1 MRKLKMI
8 SKIQSLIYII
18 LMSVCSSFYAHSEI
32 VKDIVIEGNERI
44 SDETVI
50 IYGEIKKNE
59 DYNDQKINEVL
70 NNLYSTNFF
79 KDVKIVFNNGV
90 LKIQLDEYPI
100 INQLIILG
108 EDRNS
113 LKEQIKKII
122 KSKVNDSFIENNL
135 SQDIDSIKSIYS
147 LRGYNFANVE
157 TKIREIDQENL
168 DLVFEIDKGKLTKI
182 YKINF
187 TGDKKIREKRLR
199 DIIASE
205 EDKFWKFISR
215 NSRYSEELVNL
226 DLRLLENYYKSIGYY
241 DVKITSNS
249 AEILESGNI
258 NLSYSI
264 DAGTRYSIK
273 KIMINADP
281 VFDQN
286 VFYPLNEKF
295 KKLAGDYYSPFKIKK
310 LLEDIDELIEFNN
323 LQFVEHNVE
332 EIVNNDSISIKFNIY
347 EGKKVLV
354 ERINIL
360 GNYVTN
366 ESVIRGELLL
376 DEGDPFT
383 NLGLDK
389 SISKIKSR
397 NIFKSVTQKTT
408 EGSEENLKVID
419 ITVSEQPTGEI
430 SAGAGIGTNG
440 GSLVFNVTE
449 NNWLGEG
456 KRVGFDVSL
465 GSESLKGTVNYTN
478 PNYDFLGNS
487 LNYSVFSTKD
497 DKPDQGYENTLL
509 GGSIN
514 TSFEQFKNVY
524 ASLGVSATYDDLQT
538 LDTASTSLKKQG
550 GQFSEIAGNYGFSYD
565 RRNRAFQP
573 TDGSIVSFN
582 QSLPIYADRK
592 FISNSF
598 SASAYQSIT
607 EDVVGAAKFYVS
619 AVNGLGSD
627 DVRLNKRKV
636 LSSNR
641 LRGFEQ
647 GKVGPVD
654 GKEHV
659 GGNYAAAINFEA
671 ALPNLLPES
680 TKTDLGLFLDF
691 ANVWGVDYD
700 TSIDKGS
707 KLRSSTGV
715 AASWLSPLGP
725 MTFILAT
732 NISKA
737 STDITESFNFNL
749 GTTF

>member
-1 MRKLKMI
+1 
-8 SKIQSLIYII
+8 
-18 LMSVCSSFYAHSEI
+18 
-32 VKDIVIEGNERI
+32 
-44 SDETVI
+44 
-50 IYGEIKKNE
+50 
-59 DYNDQKINEVL
+59 
-70 NNLYSTNFF
+70 
-79 KDVKIVFNNGV
+79 
-90 LKIQLDEYPI
+90 
-100 INQLIILG
+100 
-108 EDRNS
+108 
-113 LKEQIKKII
+113 
-122 KSKVNDSFIENNL
+122 
-135 SQDIDSIKSIYS
+135 